1 MTSAS
6 SMHEEEY
13 PKLVLWANPEGQ
25 CVEGGGEVG
34 GVQDGGGH
42 MYICGWLMLMYGK
55 KSIMIL

>member
-42 MYICGWLMLMYGK
+42 MYICG
-55 KSIMIL
+55 